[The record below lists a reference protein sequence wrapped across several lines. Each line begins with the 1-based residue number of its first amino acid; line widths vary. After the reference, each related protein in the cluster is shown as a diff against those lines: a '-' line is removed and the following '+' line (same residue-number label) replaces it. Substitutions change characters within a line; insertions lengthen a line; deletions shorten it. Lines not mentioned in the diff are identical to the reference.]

1 MIVIANFILIFT
13 ALQLLIAFSNLVF
26 NQRLKRLEPA
36 GNPLISVLIPAR
48 NEEKNIGNLLN
59 DLISQNYQN
68 IEILVFDDESN
79 DKTAVIAHEFSVKD
93 NRVRILHSEGL
104 PESWLGKNF
113 GCHTLAQAA
122 KGEYLLFLDAD
133 VRIANDMIP
142 KIISFAKHYKLGLVS
157 VFPKQIMQSAG
168 EKSTIPVMNYILL
181 TLLPLILVRKSHF
194 PSMAAANG
202 QFMFF
207 NTEIYR
213 ATWPHKKMKSDK
225 VEDIKIARW
234 YKTQK
239 IKIACLASEKS
250 VSCRMYN
257 GFGEAVHGF
266 SKNVTQFFGNSF
278 TIGILFWLVTTFGFV
293 PVLLSYDLNFTGLYL
308 LFVLLTRIFVSKAS
322 NQNII
327 INLVYLIPQQF
338 SLFLFLS
345 KALVNRFQN
354 HYEWKGRKI

>member
-1 MIVIANFILIFT
+1 MIVIANVILIFT

-26 NQRLKRLEPA
+26 NQKLKRLEPA
-36 GNPLISVLIPAR
+36 GTPLISVLIPAR

-59 DLISQNYQN
+59 DLLSQDYQN
-68 IEILVFDDESN
+68 IEIIVFDDEST
-79 DKTAVIAHEFSVKD
+79 DKTAAIAQEFAAKD
-93 NRVRILHSEGL
+93 NRVSILHSEGL
-104 PESWLGKNF
+104 PQNWLGKNY

-133 VRIANDMIP
+133 VRISNN
-142 KIISFAKHYKLGLVS
+142 IIRFIAGFAKHYKLGLVS
-157 VFPKQIMQSAG
+157 VFPQQIMQSAG
-168 EKSTIPVMNYILL
+168 EKATIPAMNYILL
-181 TLLPLILVRKSHF
+181 TLLPLILVRKSRF
-194 PSMAAANG
+194 PSMASANG

-207 NTEIYR
+207 NADIYR
-213 ATWPHKKMKSDK
+213 TRWPHEKMKSDK

-234 YKTQK
+234 YKAQK

-278 TIGILFWLVTTFGFV
+278 TTGFLFWLVTTLGFI
-293 PVLLSYDLNFTGLYL
+293 PVLLTFGIVEVGTYILA
-308 LFVLLTRIFVSKAS
+308 VLLIRVFVSKAS
-322 NQNII
+322 NQDILT
-327 INLVYLIPQQF
+327 NLLFLIPQQL

-345 KALVNRFQN
+345 NALVNRFQN
-354 HYEWKGRKI
+354 QYEWKGRKI